1 MYDKY
6 GKEGPQMGGGD
17 DLLSAFFG
25 GGRRGGPKQQQKVQA
40 TKKALNITLEQI
52 YNGQMVKI
60 KHSRTR
66 CCEECGGKGGKNIE
80 KCKSCKGQ
88 GRVMQMYQMGP
99 GMYQQVQKTCD
110 KCSGE
115 G

>member
-52 YNGQMVKI
+52 YNG
-60 KHSRTR
+60 
-66 CCEECGGKGGKNIE
+66 
-80 KCKSCKGQ
+80 
-88 GRVMQMYQMGP
+88 
-99 GMYQQVQKTCD
+99 
-110 KCSGE
+110 
-115 G
+115 